1 MSDVLEI
8 EVERESEAYDVFKPP
23 YNMFGAMDRNEMPK
37 VPRLRKQE
45 KSNNSKCRIH
55 SNLDIRT

>member
-1 MSDVLEI
+1 MSDILEV

-23 YNMFGAMDRNEMPK
+23 YNMFGAMDRNEMPR

-45 KSNNSKCRIH
+45 KNINSKCRSY
-55 SNLDIRT
+55 SNLGIRT